1 MRARI
6 KSMQRIL
13 ALKILTSPGVGGENC
28 SSHHRTII
36 RTRLPKMFIVTA
48 FFFNKK
54 LSGYVFTM
62 KECAN

>member
-13 ALKILTSPGVGGENC
+13 ALKILTAPGVGGENC

-36 RTRLPKMFIVTA
+36 RTRLAKMFIATA
-48 FFFNKK
+48 FLNKK

-62 KECAN
+62 KEFAN

>member
-13 ALKILTSPGVGGENC
+13 ALKILTAPGVGGENC

>member
-13 ALKILTSPGVGGENC
+13 ALKILTAPGVGGENC

-36 RTRLPKMFIVTA
+36 RTRLPKMFVVTA
-48 FFFNKK
+48 FFSIKNYQDMF
-54 LSGYVFTM
+54 LL
-62 KECAN
+62 

>member
-13 ALKILTSPGVGGENC
+13 ALKILTAPGVGGENC
-28 SSHHRTII
+28 SSHHRTIYI

-48 FFFNKK
+48 FFSIKNYQDMF
-54 LSGYVFTM
+54 LL
-62 KECAN
+62 